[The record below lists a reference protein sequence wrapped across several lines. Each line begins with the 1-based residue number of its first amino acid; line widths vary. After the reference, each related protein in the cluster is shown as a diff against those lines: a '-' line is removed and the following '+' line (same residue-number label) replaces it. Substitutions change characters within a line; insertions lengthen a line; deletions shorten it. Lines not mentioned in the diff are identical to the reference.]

1 MKPTIT
7 PCAVPATS
15 QVHRQLAGA
24 YYADCYR
31 MALPHG
37 DDSALQLYLDVVART
52 PGWINAMMKLRNRVV
67 ARLGLKD
74 LGLLGEIDAD
84 KPAAAYRVGD
94 RVGIFTLLHVSEDEV
109 VLGDSDKHLR
119 AQVSVCKLEER
130 EGEGGAVAVST
141 VVHIHNLLGRVYML
155 FVTPMHKLI
164 VPASLRRLAPR

>member
-1 MKPTIT
+1 MKPSIT
-7 PCAVPATS
+7 PCAVPAAS
-15 QVHRQLAGA
+15 IVSGQLAGA

-31 MALPHG
+31 MAIPSG
-37 DDSALQLYLDVVART
+37 DDSALQLYLNVVART
-52 PGWINAMMKLRNRVV
+52 PAWINAMMKLRNRVV

-74 LGLLGEIDAD
+74 LGLQGEIDAG

-94 RVGIFTLLHVSEDEV
+94 RVGIFTLLHVSENEV

-119 AQVSVCKLEER
+119 AQVSVCKLV
-130 EGEGGAVAVST
+130 EGVHCAIAVST

-164 VPASLRRLAPR
+164 VPASLRRLAPG